1 MFAAIVIIV
10 AGGFLDGA
18 ELKLGEGAGVSRTD
32 YGDLPSG
39 GGGGR
44 FGGDGCHGG
53 CVRVLFGCVLLGS
66 GNEGPKKARIESK
79 AVIMLVNLF

>member
-1 MFAAIVIIV
+1 MFAAIVIIN
-10 AGGFLDGA
+10 ARGFLDGA

-39 GGGGR
+39 GGGR

-53 CVRVLFGCVLLGS
+53 CVFRVGCVLLGS
-66 GNEGPKKARIESK
+66 SGKEGPKKRLESRIE
-79 AVIMLVNLF
+79 VGTIDT

>member
-10 AGGFLDGA
+10 AGGFLDSA
-18 ELKLGEGAGVSRTD
+18 ELKLGEGAGVSGTD

-44 FGGDGCHGG
+44 FGGDGCHSG
-53 CVRVLFGCVLLGS
+53 CGRVLFGACCWGRMNPNMLW
-66 GNEGPKKARIESK
+66 GNPPNNKTSP
-79 AVIMLVNLF
+79 LF

>member
-10 AGGFLDGA
+10 AGGFLDSA

-53 CVRVLFGCVLLGS
+53 CGRVFVVWCVLLG
-66 GNEGPKKARIESK
+66 EGRTK
-79 AVIMLVNLF
+79 